1 MRNRARRRVETHETD
16 MIGRTIG
23 KYRIVG
29 QLGRGGAGI
38 VYKAVDET
46 LNRDVAVKTL
56 NPDLANTEVMSRF
69 RAEATILAK
78 LNHPQIAT
86 IFELFRSEN
95 VLLMVMEFVRG
106 ETLDKLSERLGPI
119 APDRSAYLIDL
130 ILTALEHA
138 HREGVVHRDVK
149 PANVM
154 VTNEGSIKIMDFGIA
169 RVLNA
174 EQKTVDFRLMGTPAY
189 MSPEQVMGE
198 EVDGRS
204 DLYSVGVLFYRL
216 VTGALPFTADTALSM
231 LQRQIR
237 DTPTPVH
244 VHRPS
249 LPAWCDQI
257 VQRALAKTPADR
269 FQSAEEFR
277 DALIRATGP
286 LPAADFA
293 RTFAVADGQ
302 NLPSQVLGPTDTIDL
317 SRHEAVMT
325 APVAATVAAPA
336 AARRARPSLASAA
349 IIAAAVVV
357 GVGIGYAALRSV
369 TPASQVDSLVGEVPK
384 ALMPADPVEPAP
396 ALAST
401 PVDAAPRPETLTPAA
416 NATEPALEVVRV
428 PEPEPV
434 LPAPRPR
441 RAAVAPAKPVIETP
455 RVEDRPAPSTAPAP
469 LPAPAPPAPAPL
481 PATVPEASLVFETR
495 ALVGTR
501 KPKEQSAQLVLGDG
515 KITIIPTSDPSTTL
529 GAIPYGRVI
538 SISVS
543 KSRDPLWNSPQG
555 PAPVARAGG
564 TLSKFGIAATREW
577 ISLRTSTDEQ
587 FVAMRFDEVII
598 KRVLLALEE
607 RTGHTP
613 EMVVLP
619 KEEDKGK

>member
-1 MRNRARRRVETHETD
+1 

-95 VLLMVMEFVRG
+95 DLLMVMEFVRG

-130 ILTALEHA
+130 ILSALEHA

-154 VTNEGSIKIMDFGIA
+154 MTNEGSIKIMDFGIA

-277 DALIRATGP
+277 DALSRATGP

-302 NLPSQVLGPTDTIDL
+302 NPASQVLGPTDTIDL
-317 SRHEAVMT
+317 SRQAVVT
-325 APVAATVAAPA
+325 APVAATVGAPA
-336 AARRARPSLASAA
+336 AARPARPRLASAA
-349 IIAAAVVV
+349 MIAAAVVV
-357 GVGIGYAALRSV
+357 GVGVGYVALQHG
-369 TPASQVDSLVGEVPK
+369 TPASQVDSAAGEVPK
-384 ALMPADPVEPAP
+384 ALIPADPVEPAP

-401 PVDAAPRPETLTPAA
+401 PVDAAARPETLTPAA
-416 NATEPALEVVRV
+416 NAPEPALEVVRV

-455 RVEDRPAPSTAPAP
+455 RVEDRPAPPPASAP
-469 LPAPAPPAPAPL
+469 LTATVPSPATAPL

-529 GAIPYGRVI
+529 CAIPYGRVI

-564 TLSKFGIAATREW
+564 TLSRFGIAATREW

-613 EMVVLP
+613 EVVVLP

>member
-1 MRNRARRRVETHETD
+1 

-46 LNRDVAVKTL
+46 LGRDVAVKTL
-56 NPDLANTEVMSRF
+56 NPDLGNTEVMNRF

-86 IFELFRSEN
+86 IFELFRDEN
-95 VLLMVMEFVRG
+95 DLLMVMEFVRG
-106 ETLDKLSERLGPI
+106 ETLDKMAERIGPI
-119 APDRSAYLIDL
+119 APDRAAYLIDL
-130 ILTALEHA
+130 ILSALEHA
-138 HREGVVHRDVK
+138 HRAGVVHRDVK

-154 VTNEGSIKIMDFGIA
+154 VTDEGGIKIMDFGIA
-169 RVLNA
+169 RVLGA

-189 MSPEQVMGE
+189 MSPEQVMGG

-216 VTGALPFTADTALSM
+216 ISGALPFTADTALGM

-237 DTPTPVH
+237 DTPTPVN

-249 LPAWCDQI
+249 LPPWCDAI

-277 DALIRATGP
+277 DALSRATGP
-286 LPAADFA
+286 LPAADYA

-302 NLPSQVLGPTDTIDL
+302 SPSAALLGPTDTIDL
-317 SRHEAVMT
+317 SRQAVGS
-325 APVAATVAAPA
+325 APAGATVAPPVTPHPE
-336 AARRARPSLASAA
+336 RQNVVSAA
-349 IIAAAVVV
+349 MVVAAMIV
-357 GVGIGYAALRSV
+357 GVAIGYAVLGSNS
-369 TPASQVDSLVGEVPK
+369 PAGDESARAMAK
-384 ALMPADPVEPAP
+384 ATVASDPVEPAP
-396 ALAST
+396 TPASA
-401 PVDAAPRPETLTPAA
+401 PVDAPDPAVAARTPVVEPET
-416 NATEPALEVVRV
+416 E
-428 PEPEPV
+428 PEPEPE
-434 LPAPRPR
+434 P
-441 RAAVAPAKPVIETP
+441 T
-455 RVEDRPAPSTAPAP
+455 
-469 LPAPAPPAPAPL
+469 PAPPSSPRRVAPPGKAVREAPREEER
-481 PATVPEASLVFETR
+481 PVATTVPEASLVFETR

-529 GAIPYGRVI
+529 CAIPYGRVI
-538 SISVS
+538 SINIS

-564 TLSKFGIAATREW
+564 TLSRFGIASTREW

-607 RTGHTP
+607 RTGHRA
-613 EMVVLP
+613 EVVVLP
-619 KEEDKGK
+619 TDDEKK

>member
-1 MRNRARRRVETHETD
+1 

-46 LNRDVAVKTL
+46 LGRDVAVKTL

-86 IFELFRSEN
+86 IFELFREEN
-95 VLLMVMEFVRG
+95 DLLMVMEFVRG
-106 ETLDKLSERLGPI
+106 ETLDKLAERLGPI
-119 APDRSAYLIDL
+119 APDRAAYLIDL
-130 ILTALEHA
+130 ILLALEYA
-138 HREGVVHRDVK
+138 HRAGVVHRDVK

-154 VTNEGSIKIMDFGIA
+154 VTDEGGIKIMDFGIA
-169 RVLNA
+169 RVLGA

-216 VTGALPFTADTALSM
+216 ISGALPFTADTALGM

-237 DTPTPVH
+237 DTPTPVT

-249 LPAWCDQI
+249 LPPWCDAI

-277 DALIRATGP
+277 DALSRATGP
-286 LPAADFA
+286 LPAADYA
-293 RTFAVADGQ
+293 KTFAVADGQ
-302 NLPSQVLGPTDTIDL
+302 SPSAALLGPTDTIDL
-317 SRHEAVMT
+317 SRQAIVT
-325 APVAATVAAPA
+325 GPVAATVSAPPPTRRERKTQTSAAMVA
-336 AARRARPSLASAA
+336 AAM
-349 IIAAAVVV
+349 II
-357 GVGIGYAALRSV
+357 GVAIGYAALQFNTSEAESGREMTKAIV
-369 TPASQVDSLVGEVPK
+369 PVDLAEPAATPASTSLD
-384 ALMPADPVEPAP
+384 APAPIVEPAIE
-396 ALAST
+396 
-401 PVDAAPRPETLTPAA
+401 PE
-416 NATEPALEVVRV
+416 

-434 LPAPRPR
+434 
-441 RAAVAPAKPVIETP
+441 
-455 RVEDRPAPSTAPAP
+455 
-469 LPAPAPPAPAPL
+469 PAPPSPRRVAPPVKTVREAPREEER
-481 PATVPEASLVFETR
+481 PATTTVPEASLVFETR

-501 KPKEQSAQLVLGDG
+501 KPKEQSAQLVLGEG

-529 GAIPYGRVI
+529 CAIPYGRVI
-538 SISVS
+538 SINISM
-543 KSRDPLWNSPQG
+543 SRDPLWNSPQG

-564 TLSKFGIAATREW
+564 TLSRFGIASTREW

-607 RTGHTP
+607 RTGHQA
-613 EMVVLP
+613 EVVLLP
-619 KEEDKGK
+619 TDDDEKKK

>member
-1 MRNRARRRVETHETD
+1 
-16 MIGRTIG
+16 MIGRTVG

-46 LNRDVAVKTL
+46 LGREVAVKTL
-56 NPDLANTEVMSRF
+56 NPDLANTEVMARF

-86 IFELFRSEN
+86 IFELLQDETDL
-95 VLLMVMEFVRG
+95 VMVMEFVRG
-106 ETLDKLSERLGPI
+106 ETLDKLAERLGPI
-119 APDRSAYLIDL
+119 APDRAAYLIDQ
-130 ILTALEHA
+130 ILSALEHA
-138 HREGVVHRDVK
+138 HRAGVVHRDVK
-149 PANVM
+149 PANVV
-154 VTNEGSIKIMDFGIA
+154 VTDEGGIKIMDFGIA
-169 RVLNA
+169 RVLGA

-189 MSPEQVMGE
+189 MSPEQVIGE

-216 VTGALPFTADTALSM
+216 ISGALPFTADTALGM

-237 DTPTPVH
+237 DTPTPIH

-249 LPAWCDQI
+249 LPAWCDVI

-277 DALIRATGP
+277 DALSRATGP
-286 LPAADFA
+286 LPAADYA
-293 RTFAVADGQ
+293 KTFALAEGAHS
-302 NLPSQVLGPTDTIDL
+302 PASVLGPTDTIDL
-317 SRHEAVMT
+317 SRP
-325 APVAATVAAPA
+325 PVVNAAAAGAAPA
-336 AARRARPSLASAA
+336 IARSRARTTFIPAPAMVA
-349 IIAAAVVV
+349 MAVIV
-357 GVGIGYAALRSV
+357 GVAIGYAALRHGRSDAAV
-369 TPASQVDSLVGEVPK
+369 ADTTKAALPTVAAPATPTAVVINDRSEALAEPATPAPATPASEEPLSP
-384 ALMPADPVEPAP
+384 PAEPIPPPPVA
-396 ALAST
+396 
-401 PVDAAPRPETLTPAA
+401 
-416 NATEPALEVVRV
+416 
-428 PEPEPV
+428 
-434 LPAPRPR
+434 PAPRHV
-441 RAAVAPAKPVIETP
+441 AAAPIAPAKPVREVREE
-455 RVEDRPAPSTAPAP
+455 RVSPAS
-469 LPAPAPPAPAPL
+469 
-481 PATVPEASLVFETR
+481 ATVPEASLVFETR

-501 KPKEQSAQLVLGDG
+501 KPKEQSAQLVLSDG

-529 GAIPYGRVI
+529 CGIPYGRVI
-538 SISVS
+538 SINVS

-564 TLSKFGIAATREW
+564 TLSKFGIAVSREW

-607 RTGHTP
+607 RTGRRP
-613 EMVVLP
+613 ETVVLP
-619 KEEDKGK
+619 EEEKKK

>member
-1 MRNRARRRVETHETD
+1 

-46 LNRDVAVKTL
+46 LGRDVAVKTL

-95 VLLMVMEFVRG
+95 DLLMVMEFVRG
-106 ETLDKLSERLGPI
+106 EALDKLSERLGPI
-119 APDRSAYLIDL
+119 APDRAAYLIDL
-130 ILTALEHA
+130 VLSALEHA
-138 HREGVVHRDVK
+138 HRAGIVHRDVK

-154 VTNEGSIKIMDFGIA
+154 VTDEGGIKIMDFGIA
-169 RVLNA
+169 RVLGA

-216 VTGALPFTADTALSM
+216 ISGTLPFTADTALGM

-237 DTPTPVH
+237 DTPTPVD
-244 VHRPS
+244 VHRPG
-249 LPAWCDQI
+249 LPAWCDAI
-257 VQRALAKTPADR
+257 IQRALAKMPADR

-277 DALIRATGP
+277 DTLGRATGP
-286 LPAADFA
+286 LPAADYA
-293 RTFAVADGQ
+293 KAFAVAEV
-302 NLPSQVLGPTDTIDL
+302 PSAALLGPTDTIDL
-317 SRHEAVMT
+317 SRQEALVS
-325 APVAATVAAPA
+325 APPPAHA
-336 AARRARPSLASAA
+336 AARQRERKPLASQGM
-349 IIAAAVVV
+349 IAAAVIV
-357 GVGIGYAALRSV
+357 GVAIGYAALQYSSGAHNESPDGESSKASL
-369 TPASQVDSLVGEVPK
+369 PANAGEPSS
-384 ALMPADPVEPAP
+384 ALINGPVETTRQP
-396 ALAST
+396 
-401 PVDAAPRPETLTPAA
+401 D
-416 NATEPALEVVRV
+416 
-428 PEPEPV
+428 
-434 LPAPRPR
+434 
-441 RAAVAPAKPVIETP
+441 
-455 RVEDRPAPSTAPAP
+455 
-469 LPAPAPPAPAPL
+469 LPAPATEVATPVVDTRVVPAPAADPAPPPPAPRLAASSP
-481 PATVPEASLVFETR
+481 PVKTERETPRAEERETATTVPEASLVFETR

-529 GAIPYGRVI
+529 CAIPYGRVI
-538 SISVS
+538 SIHVS
-543 KSRDPLWNSPQG
+543 KNRDPLWNSPQG

-564 TLSKFGIAATREW
+564 TLSKFGISVAREW
-577 ISLRTSTDEQ
+577 ITLRTSSDEQ
-587 FVAMRFDEVII
+587 FVAMRFDDVIL

-607 RTGHTP
+607 RTGHQP
-613 EMVVLP
+613 ELVVVP
-619 KEEDKGK
+619 TDDEKKK